1 MPDIHAR
8 LSASGAKRWIACPK
22 SVKLEE
28 HFPEVDT
35 EFSVEGTRAHALA
48 EHYLN
53 LFNKTGRRPEDLTD
67 IELSIHPVDHE
78 PVPADMKNAVL
89 KYLNYVVRIIDELSA
104 THKDVMM
111 FCEVRVDFSKYVPEG
126 FGTCDCCII
135 AGDILHIIDYK
146 HGRGVEVECKGNPQP
161 RLYAL
166 GALNEFLWMY
176 PIKHITTHIV
186 QPRIGNY
193 DSEYFDI
200 DFIRNYGEMVIKPAA
215 LEAWNDR
222 GEFNPS
228 EEVCKF
234 CKAKHVC
241 RARASQAINALNKF
255 IQIGKRHKK
264 EEF

>member
-1 MPDIHAR
+1 MPETHAR
-8 LSASGAKRWIACPK
+8 LSASGSKRWIACPK

-48 EHYLN
+48 EHFLR
-53 LFNKTGRRPEDLTD
+53 LFIKENRRPEDLKD
-67 IELSIHPVDHE
+67 IELSIHPDDKKA
-78 PVPADMKNAVL
+78 VPADMKNAVL
-89 KYLNYVVRIIDELSA
+89 KYLYYVVHIYDELAKS
-104 THKDVMM
+104 HKDVMM
-111 FCEVRVDFSKYVPEG
+111 FVEVKVDFSEYVPEG

-135 AGDILHIIDYK
+135 AGNVLHIIDYK

-166 GALNEFLWMY
+166 GALHEFLWEY
-176 PIKHITTHIV
+176 PIKEIHTHIV

-193 DSEYFDI
+193 DSEDLTLAELTA
-200 DFIRNYGEMVIKPAA
+200 YGEEVIKPAA
-215 LEAWNDR
+215 LKAWNDE
-222 GEFNPS
+222 GSFNPS

-241 RARASQAINALNKF
+241 RARAEQAIDALTRFTKLG
-255 IQIGKRHKK
+255 IKK
-264 EEF
+264 EEEF

>member
-1 MPDIHAR
+1 MPDVHAR
-8 LSASGAKRWIACPK
+8 LSASGAKRWIECPR

-28 HFPEVDT
+28 CFPEVDT

-48 EHYLN
+48 EHFLN
-53 LFNKTGRRPEDLTD
+53 LYNKEGSRPTLADLET
-67 IELSIHPVDHE
+67 HPDDKE
-78 PVPADMKNAVL
+78 PVPADMRNAVM
-89 KYLNYVVRIIDELSA
+89 KYLNYIFRIIDELSE

-111 FCEVRVDFSKYVPEG
+111 FCEVKVDFSEYVPEG

-135 AGDILHIIDYK
+135 AGNILHIIDYK

-166 GALNEFLWMY
+166 GALNEFTWMY
-176 PIKHITTHIV
+176 PIKHIHTHIV

-200 DFIRNYGEMVIKPAA
+200 DFIRNWGEMVIKPAA
-215 LEAWNDR
+215 ELAWNDK
-222 GEFNPS
+222 GEFKPS
-228 EEVCKF
+228 EEACKF

-241 RARASQAINALNKF
+241 RARASQALNALSQF
-255 IQIGKRHKK
+255 IKLGKHK
-264 EEF
+264 EETK

>member
-1 MPDIHAR
+1 MPEVHAR

-28 HFPEVDT
+28 CFPEVDT

-48 EHYLN
+48 EHFLN
-53 LFNKTGRRPEDLTD
+53 LYNKTGRRPEQLTD
-67 IELSIHPVDHE
+67 IELAIHPIDKE

-89 KYLNYVVRIIDELSA
+89 KYLNYVIRIIDELSE

-111 FCEVRVDFSKYVPEG
+111 FCEVRVDFSEYVQEG

-166 GALNEFLWMY
+166 GALHEFLWMY
-176 PIKHITTHIV
+176 PIKHVHTHIV

-193 DSEYFDI
+193 DSEYFNV
-200 DFIRNYGEMVIKPAA
+200 DFIRNWGEMVVKPAA
-215 LEAWNDR
+215 EIAWNDQ
-222 GEFNPS
+222 GDFNPS

-241 RARASQAINALNKF
+241 RARAMQAINAIN
-255 IQIGKRHKK
+255 QIIKLGKHK
-264 EEF
+264 EEK